1 MLRVITLYIVT
12 ISYKFYNTKKLRRNS
27 DGVFFH
33 FSNKGYKK

>member
-27 DGVFFH
+27 DGVFYFL
-33 FSNKGYKK
+33 KTYYKK